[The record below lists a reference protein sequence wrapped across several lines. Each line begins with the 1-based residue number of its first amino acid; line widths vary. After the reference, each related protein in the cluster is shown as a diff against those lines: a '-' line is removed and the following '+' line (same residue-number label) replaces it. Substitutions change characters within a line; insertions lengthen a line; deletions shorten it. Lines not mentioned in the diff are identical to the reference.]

1 LTTTLSDEFVSG
13 VICVLDTRKE
23 HELNSNNPLSGTIA
37 ERLLVAIRRDI
48 VLGNLTPGSR
58 LRVDELSKRYG
69 TSHIPVREA
78 LLQLAGERLVKL
90 EAHKG
95 AVLRPVTAKFVADI
109 HDTRAAIERMLVR
122 RATLKISDD
131 QLDHLADLASRHEQ
145 AAAAGVEEHMSEA
158 NKQFHSFI
166 AEVADNPEASYILD
180 QGWDLVINLRN
191 RFGLSETRI
200 AEIVRQHWVIVEAIK
215 SRDADFATRAVQD
228 HCDSARDDLL
238 ARM

>member
-1 LTTTLSDEFVSG
+1 LSNAS
-13 VICVLDTRKE
+13 
-23 HELNSNNPLSGTIA
+23 PLSGTIA
-37 ERLLVAIRRDI
+37 ERLLAAIRRDI
-48 VLGNLTPGSR
+48 VLGNLSPGSR

-78 LLQLAGERLVKL
+78 LLQLAGERLVTL
-90 EAHKG
+90 EPHRG

-109 HDTRAAIERMLVR
+109 HDTRAAIESMLVR
-122 RATLKISDD
+122 RATINISDA
-131 QLDHLADLASRHEQ
+131 QLDHLAELARRHEQ
-145 AAAAGVEEHMSEA
+145 AAAAGVDERMSEA

-191 RFGLSETRI
+191 RFGLSEARI
-200 AEIVRQHWVIVEAIK
+200 AEIVRQHWRIVEAIR
-215 SRDADFATRAVQD
+215 SRDVDLAARVVQD
-228 HCDSARDDLL
+228 HCESARDDLL

>member
-1 LTTTLSDEFVSG
+1 M
-13 VICVLDTRKE
+13 
-23 HELNSNNPLSGTIA
+23 SNASPLSGTIA
-37 ERLLVAIRRDI
+37 ERLLAAIRRDI
-48 VLGNLTPGSR
+48 VLGNLSPGSR

-78 LLQLAGERLVKL
+78 LLQLAGERLVTL
-90 EAHKG
+90 EPHRG

-109 HDTRAAIERMLVR
+109 HDTRAAIESMLVR
-122 RATLKISDD
+122 RATVNISDA
-131 QLDHLADLASRHEQ
+131 QLDHLAELARRHEQ
-145 AAAAGVEEHMSEA
+145 AAAAGVDERMSEA

-191 RFGLSETRI
+191 RFGLSEARI
-200 AEIVRQHWVIVEAIK
+200 AEIVRQHWRIVEAIR
-215 SRDADFATRAVQD
+215 SRDVDLAARVVQD
-228 HCDSARDDLL
+228 HCESARDDLL

>member
-1 LTTTLSDEFVSG
+1 M
-13 VICVLDTRKE
+13 
-23 HELNSNNPLSGTIA
+23 SNASPLSGTIA
-37 ERLLVAIRRDI
+37 ERLLTAIRRDI
-48 VLGNLTPGSR
+48 VLGNLSPGSR

-78 LLQLAGERLVKL
+78 LLQLAGERLVTL
-90 EAHKG
+90 EPHRG

-109 HDTRAAIERMLVR
+109 HDTRAAIESMLVR
-122 RATLKISDD
+122 RATVNISDA
-131 QLDHLADLASRHEQ
+131 QLDHLAELTRRHEQ
-145 AAAAGVEEHMSEA
+145 AAAAGVDERMSEA

-191 RFGLSETRI
+191 RFGLSEARI
-200 AEIVRQHWVIVEAIK
+200 AEIVRQHWRIVEAVR
-215 SRDADFATRAVQD
+215 SRDADLAARVVQE
-228 HCDSARDDLL
+228 HCESARDDLL